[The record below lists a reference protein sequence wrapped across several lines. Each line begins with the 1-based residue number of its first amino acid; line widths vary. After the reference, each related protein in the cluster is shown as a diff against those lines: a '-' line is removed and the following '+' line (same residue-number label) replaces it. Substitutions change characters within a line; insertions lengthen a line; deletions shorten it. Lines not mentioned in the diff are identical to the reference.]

1 LRQARP
7 DESILSIGLLEVES
21 GLTDPAEYLAGS
33 AGGETQHDFVWFTP
47 RRDRPDPCEKL
58 EPPHGR

>member
-1 LRQARP
+1 L
-7 DESILSIGLLEVES
+7 IVSIGLLEVES
-21 GLTDPAEYLAGS
+21 GMTDPADYLAGS
-33 AGGETQHDFVWFTP
+33 ANGEGEIQFDFVGFTP